1 MEISSLALQFVLEGR
16 DHCEL
21 AASGLLNLEK
31 HSHDPEVING
41 IFRSFHT
48 IKGTSG
54 IFPEYL
60 AITTLTHAAEE
71 LMVLIR
77 NGEKTIDSES
87 TDLFLA
93 VLDQVGAWLD
103 IVESTGEI
111 PGDAQDKSAQLR
123 AALQNM
129 AGAADSGSTPDLVP
143 LTEASEATET
153 HPHETLLRAWLD
165 ALEPSCKETLRS
177 TDAALTAFCYVP
189 VSDAFFFGDDPIALI
204 HTIPDLLLFEIVRQ
218 SDAPFDENYDP
229 FVCDLRFMA
238 VAAVDS
244 AAVRNVFAYVE
255 DQLTLLPCSCDLL
268 EKVPTPFSP
277 RTIIPPGPPGPNQEG
292 VSSCTAES
300 AVKKDASIRVN
311 QEQLTAL
318 LDLAGRMIVV
328 RNSLQ
333 YLAKLAATIYGAP
346 QLAEEINLQHGFLND
361 IVERL
366 QNIATEMREQPVS
379 RVFER
384 FPRLV
389 RDLSRKLGKQVNL
402 VMTGGETAA
411 GKDIID
417 LLGDALIHLVRNSL
431 DHGLETP
438 AERTAAGKTEE
449 GTITLRAFQDITGLV
464 IEVEDNGCGVD
475 PTRIR
480 RKAVEKGA
488 ISAETAAA
496 MSDEEALQLIM
507 LPGFSTA
514 DTVSELSGR
523 GVGMDAVLN
532 IVASSGGS
540 IRVFSTPGQGSR
552 MRLTLP
558 IHMAVDVPLIAWQ
571 DELTSRRF

>member
-103 IVESTGEI
+103 VVESTGEI
-111 PGDAQDKSAQLR
+111 PGDAQDTSAQLR

-129 AGAADSGSTPDLVP
+129 AGAADSGYTPDLLP
-143 LTEASEATET
+143 LAEATET

-204 HTIPDLLLFEIVRQ
+204 HTIPDLLLLEIVRQ
-218 SDAPFDENYDP
+218 SDAPFDESYDP

-244 AAVRNVFAYVE
+244 EAVRNVFAYVE
-255 DQLTLLPCSCDLL
+255 DQITLLPCSRYLL
-268 EKVPTPFSP
+268 ENVQIPLSP
-277 RTIIPPGPPGPNQEG
+277 PALIPPGPNQEG
-292 VSSCTAES
+292 ASSHTAES
-300 AVKKDASIRVN
+300 AVKKAAFIRVN

-540 IRVFSTPGQGSR
+540 IRVFSTAGQGSR